1 MNKKDAV
8 QAAVNAVAVATTAIN
23 EYGRTSPEAESA
35 LRAARTAV
43 AAAHAAGATDDDL
56 RAARPQ

>member
-1 MNKKDAV
+1 MSKDAAT

-35 LRAARTAV
+35 LQAARDATTA
-43 AAAHAAGATDDDL
+43 ARDAGATDDDL
-56 RAARPQ
+56 RAARPK